1 MHSIIF
7 AKDTLP
13 KRDIREVRVTEKV
26 NKEGV
31 FIYSRRRS
39 YYKIIDNEGKIPVYE
54 ASVKPEMY
62 IYKNIQDSRK
72 FFRWKVTGVMKLP
85 QRRRKGA
92 SLVAYEHSFWMFI
105 KDQPS

>member
-13 KRDIREVRVTEKV
+13 KCDVREIRVTEKV

-39 YYKIIDNEGKIPVYE
+39 CYKMIDNEGKIPVYE
-54 ASVKPEMY
+54 TSIKPEMY
-62 IYKNIQDSRK
+62 IYKNIQDNRK
-72 FFRWKVTGVMKLP
+72 FFRWKVVGVVKLP
-85 QRRRKGA
+85 QGRNGA
-92 SLVAYEHSFWMFI
+92 SLLAYEHSFWMFI
-105 KDQPS
+105 KDQPF